1 MDAAGEYQ
9 FKLYSDDA
17 STLHIDDKLVVDQDD
32 APEANEVESN
42 ATTLSTGF
50 YYMKVTYMELS
61 GYQALRAWY
70 KGPDTGNNWAPL
82 KAWLPPSGCVCNA
95 GFTGPVGMPCE
106 ACVAGKYKITNGSM
120 PCTQC
125 GAGTFSTAM
134 NATTASTCGACPA
147 DSYNASNNTMC
158 MECPAFA
165 HADAGSDERTD
176 CQCGVGFAG
185 PEGGPCRVICADGS
199 GLPCVWGPGF
209 SSSDTCEFSS
219 YSATLSDGGI
229 GLKLARTGKCAA
241 KYGTNELVLRGH
253 GLKELDDNI
262 FHGMSALTKIDISE
276 NEIKELP
283 QDICNGLN
291 SLQVFNLSDN
301 NLVTL
306 ASSGTFRGCG
316 NLTELV
322 LSNNELRSLPS
333 GAFTGLTALQ
343 KLWLHEQT
351 AKGGGFIGTQSPSL
365 IGATLPYD
373 LLSGLSSLTHF
384 SLHTGSVQ
392 TLLAG
397 FFTDQSNLLELYL
410 HSNAITCLPSDIFRP
425 LANLTRIDIQGNP
438 DLECGGPIYSWG
450 ALGAATSWDGGG
462 CASGSRTWCRPTCS
476 NKYDPGHAG
485 KPNCVYDSSGNVP
498 ASVILGDISLQGTNT
513 PPYMPCMWD
522 QCEFR
527 LELTG
532 IPPVV
537 TLKRLGTCSASW
549 HPQTPNIEDGN
560 KPVGSA
566 PDQVNLNFKGIEAL
580 ETTVFFGMTAMEF
593 LKLGSNHIGALPTGI
608 LSGLAGLKRFGFYGN
623 PLTSM
628 PTGIFTGLNLE

>member
-1 MDAAGEYQ
+1 MPSHLRAFAY
-9 FKLYSDDA
+9 
-17 STLHIDDKLVVDQDD
+17 STLCCSRVMTQAHKTQVPTDTKHRRLCPCGPIG
-32 APEANEVESN
+32 P
-42 ATTLSTGF
+42 GG
-50 YYMKVTYMELS
+50 VT
-61 GYQALRAWY
+61 
-70 KGPDTGNNWAPL
+70 
-82 KAWLPPSGCVCNA
+82 CVN
-95 GFTGPVGMPCE
+95 
-106 ACVAGKYKITNGSM
+106 
-120 PCTQC
+120 
-125 GAGTFSTAM
+125 
-134 NATTASTCGACPA
+134 
-147 DSYNASNNTMC
+147 
-158 MECPAFA
+158 
-165 HADAGSDERTD
+165 
-176 CQCGVGFAG
+176 GVGVPIG
-185 PEGGPCRVICADGS
+185 PSSVPCADGS
-199 GLPCVWGPGF
+199 GLPCVCGPGS
-209 SSSDTCEFSS
+209 SSSDADTCAFWS
-219 YSATLSDGGI
+219 YSATLTGGGT
-229 GLKLARTGKCAA
+229 GLKLARNGTCAA
-241 KYGTNELVLRGH
+241 SYGSNELVLRGH
-253 GLKELDDNI
+253 GLQELDADV
-262 FHGMSALTKIDISE
+262 FHGMSALTKIDISG
-276 NEIKELP
+276 NEIESLP
-283 QDICNGLN
+283 SDVCNGLS
-291 SLQVFNLSDN
+291 SLQVFDLSN
-301 NLVTL
+301 NSVTMVG
-306 ASSGTFRGCG
+306 SGTFGGCTS
-316 NLTELV
+316 LTELV
-322 LSNNELRSLPS
+322 LSNNGLRLLPS
-333 GAFTGLTALQ
+333 GAFSGLTALQ

-373 LLSGLSSLTHF
+373 LLSGLTSLTHF
-384 SLHTGSVQ
+384 SLHTASVQ

-410 HSNAITCLPSDIFRP
+410 HSNAMTCLPSDIFRP

-485 KPNCVYDSSGNVP
+485 KVLCVYDSSGNVP
-498 ASVILGDISLQGTNT
+498 TSVILGDISLQGTNT

-549 HPQTPNIEDGN
+549 HPQTPNIEDGTN
-560 KPVGSA
+560 PVGSA